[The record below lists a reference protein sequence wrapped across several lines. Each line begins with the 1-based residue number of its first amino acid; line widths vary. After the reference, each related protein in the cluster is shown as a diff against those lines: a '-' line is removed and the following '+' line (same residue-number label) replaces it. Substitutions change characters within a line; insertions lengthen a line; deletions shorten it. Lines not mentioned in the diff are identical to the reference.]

1 MPALLSTLT
10 AAHTPDGQRQVRL
23 LPRSVAPGRVT
34 HSLLLVLQLAA
45 TVLAYRLGAL
55 WSSLTPEERAWS
67 VDATLGALRLASSA
81 TLRVTAELVNVVAQ
95 CVAADDPLRDRLLG
109 AVAAAAS
116 AQEVRVV
123 CTALHVVTLLLDSL
137 GARMAPFHAGIA
149 QLLPHALESHAETR
163 AAAAVA
169 AGALAGTWCLADEAR
184 PVLQQA
190 VIPALLACASRIGYH
205 SASPWHGADGA
216 VLEALAECASLVAGK
231 DVTLLAGLALQRASA
246 ADVHPAVRLSCLH
259 LLTALAE
266 AQPKAVS
273 PDAPA
278 AASALVPL
286 CDVAASPRHAH
297 HHEDGDGDD
306 DEAQH
311 LAGAARDCLAALSAS
326 LPNRA
331 GLAHPVFRAIQDA
344 FDGRSHGPSTHAGGP
359 AALRALAATCEGLKG
374 EYRARAQPLVHT
386 IARAMALNQ
395 HPRLR
400 AAAAD
405 AAVALVAA
413 LPLECAAL
421 CGSLLSAAGAAA
433 GGDPSPGQRVRASL
447 LLAALAREL
456 ATDELE
462 PHLDGCVTALLQGLV
477 VDNPASVGAAASALG
492 ALAAASGDAFAP
504 YAGASLGALAPW
516 VSAVHDPSQ
525 GQEQCCAAAISAAG
539 AVLAAA
545 PQEVRIA
552 GWPSLHAAA
561 AAGFAR
567 GQGPLRE
574 AALQC
579 WAAVAKAEDEAFS
592 PSLGPCVQAALTCAT
607 DALACAAG
615 EVHTGAVEEGVAAA
629 EALGAFAC
637 ATGYAFLPYL
647 SDALRCLDALASHP
661 QASVRAAA
669 CRAIP
674 PALSPLTRSSSQP
687 LAVEAAAP
695 SQDSHAEMA
704 AAGTNLACGVLSRLA
719 AMMMSDPNSDV
730 VAEACAAASDVA
742 FSALV
747 MHDNAASAVQVET
760 TVRATLEALEA
771 VVSGAA
777 ACQAEAASAAKQE
790 DEGADGDCDDDL
802 DDDAASL
809 AQAAGEAKAAILDA
823 VARRQRGMG
832 GAVGHR

>member
-1 MPALLSTLT
+1 MCSPPGGLGQQVLRHVVSLT
-10 AAHTPDGQRQVRL
+10 ALR
-23 LPRSVAPGRVT
+23 
-34 HSLLLVLQLAA
+34 VLQLAA

-55 WSSLTPEERAWS
+55 WSSLTPEERAWC
-67 VDATLGALRLASSA
+67 VDATLGALRSASAA
-81 TLRVTAELVNVVAQ
+81 TLGVTAELVNVVAQ
-95 CVAADDPLRDRLLG
+95 CVASDDNLRDRLLG
-109 AVAAAAS
+109 AVAAACS
-116 AQEVRVV
+116 SQEAR
-123 CTALHVVTLLLDSL
+123 CIALHVVRLLLDSL
-137 GARMAPFHAGIA
+137 GARMAPYHAGIA
-149 QLLPHALESHAETR
+149 QLLPAALEGHAETR

-169 AGALAGTWCLADEAR
+169 AGALAGSWCLSGDAR
-184 PVLQQA
+184 PVMQSA
-190 VIPALLACASRIGYH
+190 VVSALLTCASRIGH
-205 SASPWHGADGA
+205 HGASPWHAADGA
-216 VLEALAECASLVAGK
+216 VLEALAECAPLMASK
-231 DVTLLAGLALQRASA
+231 DVTLLAGMALQRASS
-246 ADVHPAVRLSCLH
+246 ADVIPGVRLGCLH

-266 AQPKAVS
+266 AQPKAVA

-286 CDVAASPRHAH
+286 CDVAASSRHTH
-297 HHEDGDGDD
+297 YHGRTRGDEDGDDDD
-306 DEAQH
+306 DEAQQ
-311 LAGAARDCLAALSAS
+311 LAGAARDCLSALAAS
-326 LPNRA
+326 LPDRA
-331 GLAHPVFRAIQDA
+331 GLAHPVYRAIQDA
-344 FDGRSHGPSTHAGGP
+344 FDGRSHGGASHAGGP
-359 AALRALAATCEGLKG
+359 AALRALAATCEPCKG
-374 EYRARAQPLVHT
+374 FYRELAPNLVHT
-386 IARAMALNQ
+386 LARAMGVNQ

-421 CGSLLSAAGAAA
+421 CGALLGAASAAA

-477 VDNPASVGAAASALG
+477 IDNPASVGAAASALG
-492 ALAAASGDAFAP
+492 ALAGASGDAFAP

-516 VSAVHDPSQ
+516 VTAVHDSSQ
-525 GQEQCCAAAISAAG
+525 CHEFCCSAAISAAG

-561 AAGFAR
+561 SAGFAR

-574 AALQC
+574 AALHC
-579 WAAVAKAEDEAFS
+579 WSAVAKVEDEAFA
-592 PSLGPCVQAALTCAT
+592 PHLGPCVAAALTCAT
-607 DALACAAG
+607 DALASSAG

-647 SDALRCLDALASHP
+647 SEALSCLDALASHP

-674 PALSPLTRSSSQP
+674 PALSPLTRSSDSQSP
-687 LAVEAAAP
+687 AHA
-695 SQDSHAEMA
+695 SHAEMA

-719 AMMMSDPNSDV
+719 AMMLSDSSSDV
-730 VAEACAAASDVA
+730 VAEACAAAGDVA

-747 MHDNAASAVQVET
+747 MHDNAASAVLVES

-777 ACQAEAASAAKQE
+777 ACQADAASAAAEQ

-802 DDDAASL
+802 DDAAASL
-809 AQAAGEAKAAILDA
+809 AHAAGEAKASIMEA